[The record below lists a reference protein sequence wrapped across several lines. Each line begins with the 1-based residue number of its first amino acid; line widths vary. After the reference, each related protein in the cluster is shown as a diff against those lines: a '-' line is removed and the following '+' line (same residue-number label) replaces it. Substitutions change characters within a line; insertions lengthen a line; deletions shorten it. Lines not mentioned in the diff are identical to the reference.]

1 MNKQELVKEILAIK
15 KVDTKVNLMKKKL
28 NDLKDILSSLQT
40 EEDQVE
46 EVVGKP
52 KAKPEKKKVELDD
65 LVACR
70 NLTSGRLVYISKK
83 TGFEAVWSEYGD
95 VEYLPV
101 SELLT
106 MKSSQ
111 PKFLKDPW
119 MFIDDEDVADY
130 LGLTKLYETIIP
142 VDELED
148 FFELSANEARQIL
161 PKIPKGTKTL
171 LSERARQGIQ
181 DGSLNNLQLIKLLEQ
196 ELQIDLINLMD

>member
-1 MNKQELVKEILAIK
+1 MTKQELVKEILAIK
-15 KVDTKVNLMKKKL
+15 KVDSKPNLLKKKQ
-28 NDLKDILSSLQT
+28 DELKDILSKL
-40 EEDQVE
+40 ENEVE
-46 EVVGKP
+46 EKEEVQPELKP
-52 KAKPEKKKVELDD
+52 KPQKKKVELDD
-65 LVACR
+65 VVACR

-83 TGFEAVWSEYGD
+83 TGFESVWSEYGD

-119 MFIDDEDVADY
+119 MFIDDEEVADY

-142 VDELED
+142 VDDVED
-148 FFELSANEARQIL
+148 FFEMSANEARQIL
-161 PKIPKGTKTL
+161 PKLPKGTKTL

-181 DGSLNNLQLIKLLEQ
+181 NGSLNNLQLIKLLEQ